1 MPDSL
6 TIGQARRLALVAQGF
21 TRVNGSGPVSN
32 GSGPATVARATPAPA
47 TPSPAAPAT
56 PAPAAPAPAAPA
68 LAAPEVAVG
77 PMAAAATLR
86 ATLRRLGAIQ
96 IDSINVVARSH
107 ELTLAARAGAHDP
120 ATFERLIYQ
129 RRAGFEY
136 WGHAASFLPIESFR
150 LFLPRMA
157 RLAAQTRGWFAGTR
171 SKHRHLYGLILE
183 RIRAE
188 GPLTASDFREPG
200 ARRRGTWWDWAPAKH
215 VLEDLFDQGV
225 VLVHDRVRFER
236 RYDLA
241 ERVLPAGLDLAE
253 PTAHEAAVELTVLAA
268 RALGVATAAD
278 LADYFRLPLNEAK
291 PALAETLAAG
301 LLQEVEVQGWPKP
314 AYLLPGTSLPR
325 RAAHPPVLLSPFDS
339 LIWSRQ
345 RTERLFGFNYRLEI
359 YVPAARRQHGY
370 YTMPLLAGGRPIA
383 RVDPKHD
390 RQAGALLLRNLVLE
404 EGVDLDEAAGASAA
418 AAWRLVAYLRAER
431 VEVGDGV
438 PPDLAAALRP
448 ALAAGGLPP
457 GGPGGAPPGD
467 APGRARHQSR
477 RSPPRAPSA
486 NLPGSSGSRYRW

>member
-1 MPDSL
+1 MPQTL

-21 TRVNGSGPVSN
+21 ARPV
-32 GSGPATVARATPAPA
+32 AP
-47 TPSPAAPAT
+47 
-56 PAPAAPAPAAPA
+56 
-68 LAAPEVAVG
+68 
-77 PMAAAATLR
+77 AAATLR
-86 ATLRRLGAIQ
+86 AMLRRLGAIQ

-120 ATFERLIYQ
+120 AAFERLVYR

-136 WGHAASFLPIESFR
+136 WGHAASFLPIENFR

-157 RLAAQTRGWFAGTR
+157 RLAAQTRGWFADTR
-171 SKHRHLYGLILE
+171 SKHGHLYDLILE

-188 GPLTASDFREPG
+188 GPLAASDFREPG
-200 ARRRGTWWDWAPAKH
+200 GRRRGTWWDWAPAKH
-215 VLEDLFDQGV
+215 VLEDLFDQGA

-278 LADYFRLPLNEAK
+278 LADYFRLRPSEARS
-291 PALAETLAAG
+291 ALAETLASG
-301 LLQEVEVQGWPKP
+301 LLQEVRVQGWPKP
-314 AYLLPGTSLPR
+314 AYLPPGTSLPR

-345 RTERLFGFNYRLEI
+345 RTERLFGFSYRLEV

-370 YTMPLLAGGRPIA
+370 YVMPLLAGGRPIA
-383 RVDPKHD
+383 QVDPKHD

-404 EGVDLDEAAGASAA
+404 EGVDLDEAVTATAA
-418 AAWRLVAYLRAER
+418 AAWRLAAHLRAER
-431 VEVGDGV
+431 VEVGQGV
-438 PPDLAAALRP
+438 PSHLAAALRP
-448 ALAAGGLPP
+448 ALAAGDLPP
-457 GGPGGAPPGD
+457 GDRGGPGPGD
-467 APGRARHQSR
+467 AEAGDAEAGDASAGEQVAASTGTQREPPGE
-477 RSPPRAPSA
+477 
-486 NLPGSSGSRYRW
+486 